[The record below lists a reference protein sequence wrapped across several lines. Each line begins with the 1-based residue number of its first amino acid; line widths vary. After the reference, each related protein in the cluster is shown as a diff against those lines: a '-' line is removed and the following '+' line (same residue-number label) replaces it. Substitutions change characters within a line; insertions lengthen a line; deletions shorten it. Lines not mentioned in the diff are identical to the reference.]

1 MAVRGKVG
9 DDAEGV
15 FSEGRGLGARKYGPE
30 ASQGIT

>member
-15 FSEGRGLGARKYGPE
+15 FSEGRGLRARVARPY
-30 ASQGIT
+30 ASPGMA

>member
-15 FSEGRGLGARKYGPE
+15 FSEGRGLRARMARPYLNRG
-30 ASQGIT
+30 TT